1 MTAMEVNRRGGWW
14 RGWIPSRFR
23 DRLLLAMVT
32 LVLGSQLI
40 AGYALSETVRE
51 DNLTKA
57 AQDLDVGRR
66 VFTRILDNRSVDLL
80 ESVRVL
86 TADFGF
92 KSAVATRDT
101 ATIATVLENHGAR
114 IGADLV
120 VLLDNSGGLMAATR
134 AFEGEMGSRPFPRL
148 HLAAQREGEATAVGV
163 IDQRIVQLVA
173 VPVRA
178 PAPIAWVMMGFEVDV
193 VLAAEMA
200 NLTGLEVSFAGS
212 DEQAGWSLVST
223 LPVIARDALEG
234 QLPELGEQVGAP
246 PFYALNG
253 DYLTAVVSLPVVAPE
268 RGIAVLQMESA
279 LITAAY
285 RTLQR
290 QFLLILLA
298 TMALALLFG
307 LGFAGGIAQPVRRLT
322 EAAES
327 IRAGDYGNRVKV
339 RGGGG
344 EIAVLASAINDMQ
357 DGIAARERQIQFQA
371 THDELTGLPN
381 RRFVEQSLERRLR
394 DGEPFALL
402 LLSIDSFRSIN
413 DALGY
418 DVGDR
423 VLGELAGRLRT
434 IMGDECAI
442 ARMGGDEFL
451 IVMDAVDTSVALRRG
466 FDIRPGLSRVVE
478 LDGSPIAI
486 TVSLGVVASP
496 AHGGDVNRLLRR
508 ADIALAA
515 AKQDRQGV
523 RAYQEGQDEQHLREL
538 QLIRDLVG
546 AIGRR
551 ELTMVYQ
558 PKVRAGDGHVDQVEA
573 LVRWQHP
580 EFGFVP
586 PDEFVFLAE
595 RAGLVRGLT
604 AAVLDMVLDQMLL
617 WRHAGEDLVVCI
629 NLSAR
634 DLTDVGL
641 PQRIARELARR
652 DLTGAD
658 LVLEITESALLEE
671 PELAVSILESLRGA
685 GIHLAVD
692 DFGTG
697 YSSLMQLRRLP
708 VSELK
713 IDKSFVLD
721 LERSADDRLIVES
734 TIALGHALGLTVVA
748 EGMETAAA
756 WRLLEGYG
764 CDRLQGYFIAH
775 PMQAEQLTAWMAA
788 WNPAEVKA
796 GVAVEDPLEMKGA

>member
-1 MTAMEVNRRGGWW
+1 MVSKPVTASVVERRGGFW
-14 RGWIPSRFR
+14 RGLLPARFR

-32 LVLGSQLI
+32 LVLGSQLL

-57 AQDLDVGRR
+57 ARDLDVGRR

-86 TADFGF
+86 SADFGF

-101 ATIATVLENHGAR
+101 ATIATVLANHGAR

-120 VLLDNSGGLMAATR
+120 ILLDNAGGLMASTR
-134 AFEGEMGSRPFPRL
+134 DFDGEMGSHPFPGL
-148 HLAAQREGEATAVGV
+148 HMAAQREGEATAVGV
-163 IDQRIVQLVA
+163 IEQSLVQLVA

-178 PAPIAWVMMGFEVDV
+178 PAPIAWVMMGFEVDAA
-193 VLAAEMA
+193 LAAEMA
-200 NLTGLEVSFAGS
+200 KLTGLEVSFAGA
-212 DEQAGWSLVST
+212 DEAAGWSLVST
-223 LPVIARDALEG
+223 LPEAGRQAMETR
-234 QLPELGEQVGAP
+234 LPVLADQAGAP
-246 PFYALNG
+246 PFYAL
-253 DYLTAVVSLPVVAPE
+253 DAAYLTAVVGLPVVAPE
-268 RGIAVLQMESA
+268 RGVAVLQMPAA

-285 RTLQR
+285 QTLQR
-290 QFLLILLA
+290 QFLLILLV
-298 TMALALLFG
+298 TIALALLFG
-307 LGFAGGIAQPVRRLT
+307 LGFAGGIAQPLRRLT

-327 IRAGDYGNRVKV
+327 IRSGHYGNRVQV

-344 EIAVLASAINDMQ
+344 EIALLASAINDMQ
-357 DGIAARERQIQFQA
+357 DGIAAREQQIRFHA

-381 RRFVEQSLERRLR
+381 RRFVEQYLEQRLR
-394 DGEPFALL
+394 EGEPFALL

-423 VLGELAGRLRT
+423 VLGELAGRLRS
-434 IMGDECAI
+434 IMRSGTAI

-451 IVMDAVDTSVALRRG
+451 VVMDGMDVEAGLGRG
-466 FDIRPGLSRVVE
+466 LDVRPHLSRPVE

-486 TVSLGVVASP
+486 SVSLGVVASP
-496 AHGGDVNRLLRR
+496 VHGVDVNRLLRR
-508 ADIALAA
+508 ADMALAA
-515 AKQDRQGV
+515 AKHDRQGV

-538 QLIRDLVG
+538 KLIRDLVG
-546 AIGRR
+546 AIERR
-551 ELTMVYQ
+551 ELTMAYQ
-558 PKVRAGDGHVDQVEA
+558 PKVRASDGHVDQVEA
-573 LVRWQHP
+573 LVRWEHP

-604 AAVLDMVLDQMLL
+604 AAVLDMVLDQLRCWRREGRDLL
-617 WRHAGEDLVVCI
+617 VCV

-634 DLTDVGL
+634 DLSDAGL
-641 PQRIARELARR
+641 PQRIAAELARR
-652 DLTGAD
+652 DLVGAD

-671 PELAVSILESLRGA
+671 PELAVSILESLRST

-697 YSSLMQLRRLP
+697 YSSLTQLRRLP

-713 IDKSFVLD
+713 IDKSFVLE
-721 LERSADDRLIVES
+721 LERSDDDRLIVES
-734 TIALGHALGLTVVA
+734 TIALGHALGLSVVA
-748 EGMETAAA
+748 EGTETAVA
-756 WRLLEGYG
+756 WHLLEALG
-764 CDRLQGYFIAH
+764 CDRLQGYFIAR
-775 PMQAEQLTAWMAA
+775 PMPAEQFAEWLAN
-788 WNPAEVKA
+788 WNPARVKA
-796 GVAVEDPLEMKGA
+796 EVDAA

>member
-1 MTAMEVNRRGGWW
+1 MTSPRVDRRADWW
-14 RGWIPSRFR
+14 RGLLPARFR

-32 LVLGSQLI
+32 LVLGSQLV

-51 DNLTKA
+51 DNLAKA
-57 AQDLDVGRR
+57 ARDLDVGRR
-66 VFTRILDNRSVDLL
+66 VFTRVLDNRSVDLL

-120 VLLDNSGGLMAATR
+120 ILLDNSGGLMASTR
-134 AFEGEMGSRPFPRL
+134 DFEGVMGSRPFPRL
-148 HLAAQREGEATAVGV
+148 HVAAQREGEATAVGV
-163 IDQRIVQLVA
+163 IDQRLVQLVA

-178 PAPIAWVMMGFEVDV
+178 PAPIAWAMMGFEMDAA
-193 VLAAEMA
+193 LATEMA
-200 NLTGLEVSFAGS
+200 MLTGLEVSFAGG
-212 DEQAGWSLVST
+212 DEQRGWSLVST
-223 LPVIARDALEG
+223 LREASRDALEG
-234 QLPELGEQVGAP
+234 QLSELSTQAGAP
-246 PFYALNG
+246 PSYALDG
-253 DYLTAVVSLPVVAPE
+253 HYLTAVVDLPVVAPE
-268 RGIAVLQMESA
+268 QGIAVLQMPSD

-290 QFLLILLA
+290 QFLAILLA
-298 TMALALLFG
+298 TIAVALLFG

-322 EAAES
+322 EAAEN
-327 IRAGDYGNRVKV
+327 IRAGNYGNRVQV

-344 EIAVLASAINDMQ
+344 EMALLASAINDMQ
-357 DGIAARERQIQFQA
+357 DGIAARERQIRFQA

-381 RRFVEQSLERRLR
+381 RRFVEHYLERRLR
-394 DGEPFALL
+394 DQEPFALL
-402 LLSIDSFRSIN
+402 LLSINSFRSIN

-423 VLGELAGRLRT
+423 VLGELSGRLRT
-434 IMGDECAI
+434 IMRSGTAI

-451 IVMDAVDTSVALRRG
+451 VVIDGADTAAGLRRALEV
-466 FDIRPGLSRVVE
+466 RPGLSRVVE

-486 TVSLGVVASP
+486 SVSLGVVSSP
-496 AHGGDVNRLLRR
+496 AHGVDVNRLLRR
-508 ADIALAA
+508 ADIALSA
-515 AKQDRQGV
+515 AKHDRLGV
-523 RAYQEGQDEQHLREL
+523 RTYQEGQDEQHLREL
-538 QLIRDLVG
+538 KLIRDLVLT
-546 AIGRR
+546 IERR

-558 PKVRAGDGHVDQVEA
+558 PKVSACTGHVDQVEA

-580 EFGFVP
+580 EFGFVS

-604 AAVLDMVLDQMLL
+604 TAVLNMVLDEVVR
-617 WRHAGEDLVVCI
+617 WRQGGLGLVACV

-634 DLTDVGL
+634 DLTDADLPDRIGQELELRGL
-641 PQRIARELARR
+641 S
-652 DLTGAD
+652 GAD

-671 PELAVSILESLRGA
+671 PDLAVSILEALRAA

-697 YSSLMQLRRLP
+697 YSSLAQLRRLP

-713 IDKSFVLD
+713 IDKSFVLE
-721 LERSADDRLIVES
+721 LERSDGDRLIVES
-734 TIALGHALGLTVVA
+734 TIALGHALGLSVVA

-764 CDRLQGYFIAH
+764 CDRLQGYFIAR
-775 PMQAEQLTAWMAA
+775 PMPADQLLEWLSSWAPAA
-788 WNPAEVKA
+788 IKAEVDA
-796 GVAVEDPLEMKGA
+796 A